1 MLKELEALDREGMTI
16 NRRRKRAIDKV
27 RKEIDQYEDWK
38 EWVLAVGGQLIK
50 DENGKYRGI
59 GRYE

>member
-1 MLKELEALDREGMTI
+1 MTI
-16 NRRRKRAIDKV
+16 NRRRKRAIEKA
-27 RKEIDQYEDWK
+27 KEEIDQYEDWK